1 MASQVTQSLVSTAY
15 TTLKNRIVRGQLMP
29 GTLLSENE
37 LADELKMSRTPV
49 RNAITHL
56 ESEGFV
62 VSLKNRGVLV
72 KEISQKE
79 TMDMY
84 EFVMAMLVYT
94 LDVKSE
100 RGVQLNMEKLE
111 ECLNRQFEAEQADD
125 YLSYMQNSMLFI
137 KAIVSSINNLAM
149 LATMESYVDKLAM
162 ASYINY
168 LNTPYIKHYSAN
180 NLNRSIFEALQKG
193 DDDEARRLAKGAFTY
208 ARGRAM
214 ELGRF

>member
-15 TTLKNRIVRGQLMP
+15 TTLKNRIVRGQLLP

-37 LADELKMSRTPV
+37 IADELKMSRTPV

-62 VSLKNRGVLV
+62 TSLKNRGVLV

-79 TMDMY
+79 SMDMY
-84 EFVMAMLVYT
+84 EAVMAMLVYT

-100 RGVQLNMEKLE
+100 RNIVLNMEKLE
-111 ECLNRQFEAEQADD
+111 EFLHKQIQAEKADD
-125 YLSYMQNSMLFI
+125 YLAYMQNSMLFI

-149 LATMESYVDKLAM
+149 LASMESYVDKLAM
-162 ASYINY
+162 AAYINY

-180 NLNRSIFEALQKG
+180 NLNRSIFEALQRG
-193 DDDEARRLAKGAFTY
+193 DDDEARRIAKGAFAY
-208 ARGRAM
+208 ARTRA
-214 ELGRF
+214 LDAGRF